1 MPELSTGRP
10 QKQAIQ
16 YWLGY
21 IHEDTWK
28 EASCSGLLLK
38 NALQKQHYLNLN
50 IANKS
55 SHTEG
60 P

>member
-1 MPELSTGRP
+1 MPKLNTGRP
-10 QKQAIQ
+10 QKQAMQ

-28 EASCSGLLLK
+28 GASCFGLLLK
-38 NALQKQHYLNLN
+38 NAQHYLNLN

-55 SHTEG
+55 SHTED